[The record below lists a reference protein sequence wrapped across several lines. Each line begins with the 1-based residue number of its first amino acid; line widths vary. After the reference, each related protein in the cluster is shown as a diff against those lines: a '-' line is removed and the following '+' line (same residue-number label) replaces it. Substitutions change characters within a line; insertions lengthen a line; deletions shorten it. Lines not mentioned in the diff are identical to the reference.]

1 MKEIVL
7 QESASG
13 VFKPMPTRAEKRAAK
28 RAAEKRREFWDT
40 IGLIAFSIAVLALL
54 AGLEIMSHWLQR

>member
-7 QESASG
+7 RESASG
-13 VFKPMPTRAEKRAAK
+13 VFEPRPTRSEKRAAK

-40 IGLIAFSIAVLALL
+40 IEYFIAAAVVVAMIAGFAVLSA
-54 AGLEIMSHWLQR
+54 WLSR